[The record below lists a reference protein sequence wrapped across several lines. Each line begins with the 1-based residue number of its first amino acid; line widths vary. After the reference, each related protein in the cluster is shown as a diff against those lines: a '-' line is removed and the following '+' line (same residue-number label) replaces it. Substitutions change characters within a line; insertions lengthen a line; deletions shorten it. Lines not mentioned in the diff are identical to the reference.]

1 MVESTG
7 TARACRFSRDFLLA
21 LFPMRL
27 RDIAGQDQATALLL
41 RAVASGRL
49 AHAILFDGP
58 DGVGKRSAALGMALA
73 LCCPEQP
80 NLGCGACDVCRRVLA
95 GQHPDVHVL
104 APDTNQIV
112 VEQAKDIV
120 ALASSTPH
128 EAPARVL
135 VIDQAD
141 CLNPSAANCLL
152 KTLEEP
158 LPGNFI
164 VLVTAAPA
172 RLLPTIRSR
181 CQRVRFQAL
190 HPAILIELAT
200 RRGIDHE
207 RAETAAA
214 TAGGS
219 AARLFELCASEM
231 ESNLW
236 TVASRFRQAIAA
248 REMGPIF
255 DAASAFSDKEERQD
269 LSEALVLLARFYRDA
284 LALAAGAEDLIL
296 LRSHSAE
303 MAGPAGACQRR
314 RTLTPLRRAV
324 TAVLDACL
332 SLTANVNA
340 VTALEKMMMDIRSSA
355 VEAS

>member
-1 MVESTG
+1 
-7 TARACRFSRDFLLA
+7 
-21 LFPMRL
+21 MRL

-41 RAVASGRL
+41 RAVASGRI
-49 AHAILFDGP
+49 AHAMLFDGP
-58 DGVGKRSAALGMALA
+58 DGVGKRSAALGLALA
-73 LCCPEQP
+73 LCCPEEP
-80 NLGCGACDVCRRVLA
+80 NLGCGACDVCRRILA
-95 GQHPDVHVL
+95 GQHPDVRVF
-104 APDTNQIV
+104 APETSQFLL
-112 VEQAKDIV
+112 EQAKEVV
-120 ALASSTPH
+120 ALACSRPH

-181 CQRVRFQAL
+181 CQRVRFVGIR
-190 HPAILIELAT
+190 PAILIELAT
-200 RRGIDHE
+200 RRGIDRA

-214 TAGGS
+214 MAGGS
-219 AARLFELCASEM
+219 AARLFELCESEV

-236 TVASRFRQAIAA
+236 TVASRFRQAAA
-248 REMGPIF
+248 ASEMGPIF
-255 DAASAFSDKEERQD
+255 DAAAAFSDKEERQD
-269 LSEALVLLARFYRDA
+269 LPEALALLARFYRDS
-284 LALAAGAEDLIL
+284 LALAAGADDLVF

-303 MAGPAGACQRR
+303 MAGPADLCQRR
-314 RTLTPLRRAV
+314 HSLMPLRRAV
-324 TAVLDACL
+324 TVVLDACSGL
-332 SLTANVNA
+332 AANVNA
-340 VTALEKMMMDIRSSA
+340 VTALEKMMMDIRSLA

>member
-1 MVESTG
+1 
-7 TARACRFSRDFLLA
+7 
-21 LFPMRL
+21 MRL
-27 RDIAGQDQATALLL
+27 RDIAGQDRATALLL

-58 DGVGKRSAALGMALA
+58 DGVGKRSAALGLALA
-73 LCCPEQP
+73 LCCPVEPQQ
-80 NLGCGACDVCRRVLA
+80 GCGTCDVCRRILA
-95 GQHPDVHVL
+95 GQHPDVRVL
-104 APDTNQIV
+104 VPETNQFLI
-112 VEQAKDIV
+112 EQAKDIV
-120 ALASSTPH
+120 ALASTRPH

-135 VIDQAD
+135 IVDQAD

-158 LPGNFI
+158 LAGNFI

-181 CQRVRFQAL
+181 CQRVRFVGIR
-190 HPAILIELAT
+190 PAILIELAT
-200 RRGIDHE
+200 RRGID
-207 RAETAAA
+207 RALAETAAA

-219 AARLFELCASEM
+219 AARMVEMCAPEV

-236 TVASRFRQAIAA
+236 TVANRFRQAIAA
-248 REMGPIF
+248 SEMGPIF
-255 DAASAFSDKEERQD
+255 DAAATFSDKEERQD
-269 LSEALVLLARFYRDA
+269 LSEALALLAGFYRDA
-284 LALAAGAEDLIL
+284 LALAAGAQDLIL

-314 RTLTPLRRAV
+314 HTLMPLRRAV
-324 TAVLDACL
+324 TATIDARSGL
-332 SLTANVNA
+332 AANLNA
-340 VTALEKMMMDIRSSA
+340 VTALEKMMMDIRSFT

>member
-1 MVESTG
+1 
-7 TARACRFSRDFLLA
+7 
-21 LFPMRL
+21 MRL

-49 AHAILFDGP
+49 AHALLFDGP
-58 DGVGKRSAALGMALA
+58 DGVGKRSAALGLALA

-80 NLGCGACDVCRRVLA
+80 NLGCGTCDVCRRILA
-95 GQHPDVHVL
+95 GQHPDVRVL
-104 APDTNQIV
+104 APETSQIV
-112 VEQAKDIV
+112 VEQAKDLV
-120 ALASSTPH
+120 ALASTRPH

-135 VIDQAD
+135 VVDQAD

-152 KTLEEP
+152 KPLEEP

-181 CQRVRFQAL
+181 CQRVRFVGIR
-190 HPAILIELAT
+190 PAILIELAT
-200 RRGIDHE
+200 RRGID
-207 RAETAAA
+207 RALAETAAA

-219 AARLFELCASEM
+219 AARLYEMCASEV
-231 ESNLW
+231 EANLW
-236 TVASRFRQAIAA
+236 TVANRFRQAIAA
-248 REMGPIF
+248 SEMGPIF
-255 DAASAFSDKEERQD
+255 DAAATFSDKEERQD
-269 LSEALVLLARFYRDA
+269 LSEALALLAGFYRDA
-284 LALAAGAEDLIL
+284 LALAAGAQDLIL

-314 RTLTPLRRAV
+314 HTLMPLRRAV
-324 TAVLDACL
+324 TATIDARSGL
-332 SLTANVNA
+332 AANLNA
-340 VTALEKMMMDIRSSA
+340 VTALEKMMMDIRSFT

>member
-1 MVESTG
+1 
-7 TARACRFSRDFLLA
+7 
-21 LFPMRL
+21 MRL
-27 RDIAGQDQATALLL
+27 RDIVGQDRATALLL
-41 RAVASGRL
+41 RAVGSGRL
-49 AHAILFDGP
+49 AHALLFDGP
-58 DGVGKRSAALGMALA
+58 DGVGKRSAALGLALA

-80 NLGCGACDVCRRVLA
+80 NLGCGACDVCRRILA
-95 GQHPDVHVL
+95 GQHPDVRVL
-104 APDTNQIV
+104 APETNQIV

-120 ALASSTPH
+120 ALASTRPH

-135 VIDQAD
+135 VVDQAD

-181 CQRVRFQAL
+181 CQRVRFVGIR
-190 HPAILIELAT
+190 PAILVELAT
-200 RRGIDHE
+200 RRGIDRA

-214 TAGGS
+214 TSGGS
-219 AARLFELCASEM
+219 AARLFELCASEV

-236 TVASRFRQAIAA
+236 TVASRFRQAAAA

-255 DAASAFSDKEERQD
+255 DAAAAFSDKEERRD
-269 LSEALVLLARFYRDA
+269 LSEALALLAGFYRDA
-284 LALAAGAEDLIL
+284 LVMAAGAQDLVL
-296 LRSHSAE
+296 LGSRSAE
-303 MAGPAGACQRR
+303 MAGPAGACQRQHN
-314 RTLTPLRRAV
+314 LLPLRQAV
-324 TAVLDACL
+324 TAVLDARSGL
-332 SLTANVNA
+332 GANLNA

>member
-1 MVESTG
+1 
-7 TARACRFSRDFLLA
+7 
-21 LFPMRL
+21 MRL

-49 AHAILFDGP
+49 SHAMLFDGP
-58 DGVGKRSAALGMALA
+58 DGVGKRSAALGLALA

-95 GQHPDVHVL
+95 GQHPDVRVF
-104 APDTNQIV
+104 APETNQFLL
-112 VEQAKDIV
+112 EQAKEVV
-120 ALASSTPH
+120 ALACSRPH

-181 CQRVRFQAL
+181 CQRVRFVGIRPAL
-190 HPAILIELAT
+190 LIELAA
-200 RRGIDHE
+200 RRGIDRA
-207 RAETAAA
+207 RAESAAA
-214 TAGGS
+214 MAGGS
-219 AARLFELCASEM
+219 AARLYQLCESEV
-231 ESNLW
+231 ESSLW
-236 TVASRFRQAIAA
+236 TVASRFRQAAA
-248 REMGPIF
+248 ASEMVPIF
-255 DAASAFSDKEERQD
+255 DAAAAFSDKEERQD
-269 LSEALVLLARFYRDA
+269 LPQTLALLARFYRDA
-284 LALAAGAEDLIL
+284 LVLAAGAEDLVL
-296 LRSHSAE
+296 LRSRSAE

-314 RTLTPLRRAV
+314 HDLVPLRRAV
-324 TAVLDACL
+324 TAVLDACSGL
-332 SLTANVNA
+332 AANVNA

>member
-1 MVESTG
+1 
-7 TARACRFSRDFLLA
+7 
-21 LFPMRL
+21 MRL

-49 AHAILFDGP
+49 AHALLFDGP
-58 DGVGKRSAALGMALA
+58 DGVGKRSAALGLALA

-80 NLGCGACDVCRRVLA
+80 NLGCGTCDVCRRILA
-95 GQHPDVHVL
+95 GQHPDVRVL
-104 APDTNQIV
+104 APETSQILI
-112 VEQAKDIV
+112 EQAKDIV
-120 ALASSTPH
+120 ALASTRPH

-135 VIDQAD
+135 VVDQAD

-181 CQRVRFQAL
+181 CQRVRFVGIR
-190 HPAILIELAT
+190 PAILIELAT
-200 RRGIDHE
+200 RRGID
-207 RAETAAA
+207 RALAETAAA

-219 AARLFELCASEM
+219 AARMVEMCAPEV

-236 TVASRFRQAIAA
+236 TVANRFRQAIAA
-248 REMGPIF
+248 SEMGPIF
-255 DAASAFSDKEERQD
+255 DAAATFSDKEERQD
-269 LSEALVLLARFYRDA
+269 LSEALALLAGFYRDA
-284 LALAAGAEDLIL
+284 LALAAGAQDLIL

-314 RTLTPLRRAV
+314 HTLMPLRRAV
-324 TAVLDACL
+324 TATIDARSGL
-332 SLTANVNA
+332 AANLNA
-340 VTALEKMMMDIRSSA
+340 VTALEKMMMDIRSFT

>member
-1 MVESTG
+1 
-7 TARACRFSRDFLLA
+7 
-21 LFPMRL
+21 MRL

-41 RAVASGRL
+41 RAVASSRL

-58 DGVGKRSAALGMALA
+58 DGVGKRSAALGLALA

-80 NLGCGACDVCRRVLA
+80 NLGCGACEVCRRILT
-95 GQHPDVHVL
+95 GQHPDVRVL
-104 APDTNQIV
+104 APETNQFLL
-112 VEQAKDIV
+112 EQARDIV
-120 ALASSTPH
+120 ALASTRPH
-128 EAPARVL
+128 EARARVL

-181 CQRVRFQAL
+181 CQRVRFAGIRPAL
-190 HPAILIELAT
+190 LIELAS
-200 RRGIDHE
+200 RRGIDRS

-214 TAGGS
+214 MAGGS
-219 AARLFELCASEM
+219 AARLFALCEAEV

-236 TVASRFRQAIAA
+236 TVASRFRQAVAA
-248 REMGPIF
+248 NEMGPIF
-255 DAASAFSDKEERQD
+255 DAAAAFADKEERQD
-269 LSEALVLLARFYRDA
+269 LPEALALLARFYRDA

-296 LRSHSAE
+296 LRSRSAE
-303 MAGPAGACQRR
+303 MAGPAGVCQRR
-314 RTLTPLRRAV
+314 HNLMPLRRAV
-324 TAVLDACL
+324 AAVLDACSGL
-332 SLTANVNA
+332 AANVNA
-340 VTALEKMMMDIRSSA
+340 VTALEKMMMDIRDSA

>member
-1 MVESTG
+1 
-7 TARACRFSRDFLLA
+7 
-21 LFPMRL
+21 MRL

-49 AHAILFDGP
+49 AHALLFDGP
-58 DGVGKRSAALGMALA
+58 DGVGKRSAALGLALA

-80 NLGCGACDVCRRVLA
+80 NLGCGACDVCRRILT
-95 GQHPDVHVL
+95 GQHPDMRVL
-104 APDTNQIV
+104 VPETNQILL
-112 VEQAKDIV
+112 EQVKEVV
-120 ALASSTPH
+120 ALAGSRPH

-181 CQRVRFQAL
+181 CQRVRFVGIR
-190 HPAILIELAT
+190 PAILIDLAT
-200 RRGIDHE
+200 RRGIDRA
-207 RAETAAA
+207 RAETATA

-219 AARLFELCASEM
+219 AARLFELCASEA
-231 ESNLW
+231 EASLW
-236 TVASRFRQAIAA
+236 TAASRFRQAVASS
-248 REMGPIF
+248 EMGPIF
-255 DAASAFSDKEERQD
+255 DAAAAFSDKEDRQD
-269 LSEALVLLARFYRDA
+269 LPEALVLLARFYRDA
-284 LALAAGAEDLIL
+284 LALAAGAEDLVL
-296 LRSHSAE
+296 LRNHSAE
-303 MAGPAGACQRR
+303 MAGPAAACRR
-314 RTLTPLRRAV
+314 RRSLVPLRRAV
-324 TAVLDACL
+324 TAVLDARSGL
-332 SLTANVNA
+332 AANVNA
-340 VTALEKMMMDIRSSA
+340 VTALEKMMMDIRDSA